1 MSHRANLQAKILSR
15 AQLIAQVQAWQAQG
29 ERVVFTNGCFDILHY
44 GHVDYLTRA
53 ADLGD
58 RLVVALNADQS
69 VAKLKGPS
77 RPIQNEA
84 SRGLV
89 MAALGCVAALCF
101 FEEETPLALIQAL
114 KPDVLVKGADYTM
127 ATIVGAAEVIAAG
140 GRVETIAISEGYSTT
155 AIEARIKG

>member
-1 MSHRANLQAKILSR
+1 MTYRASIQAKIMSR
-15 AQLIAQVQAWQAQG
+15 AQLEAQVQAWQAQG
-29 ERVVFTNGCFDILHY
+29 QQVVFTNGCFDLLHY
-44 GHVDYLTRA
+44 GHVDYLNRA

-69 VAKLKGPS
+69 VAKLKGPT

-89 MAALGCVAALCF
+89 MASLACVSALCF
-101 FEEETPLALIQAL
+101 FEDETPLALIKML
-114 KPDVLVKGADYTM
+114 KPAVLVKGADYALTE
-127 ATIVGAAEVIAAG
+127 IVGAAEVCAAG
-140 GRVETIAISEGYSTT
+140 GRVETITLSEGYSTT